1 MRANFRF
8 SRKKSRKL
16 LASKDAN
23 SSQQVHTIG
32 YQRGS
37 VRFLEDFIIGSGFRG
52 RPVLKVLST
61 PRRLIYMVNLTSN
74 QWNLVYN
81 VFSFGL
87 VSMLACTI
95 YTLVSQQ
102 RVLAKYRNAL
112 VMSSMVT
119 FIAGYHYLRIF
130 NSFNESS
137 ADMTV
142 NISGAQGSFNE
153 AYRYVDWLL
162 TVPLLLVEVIAV
174 LALAK
179 EVSRSLI
186 MRLVPASAAMI
197 ALGYPG
203 EISNDQ
209 NTQVLYGVLSTI
221 PFLYIL
227 YVLFVELGKSLDR
240 QPEGVAATIGRLRL
254 LLVATW
260 GVYPISYILGMGGDA
275 TAEQFVGV
283 QVGYTIADVL
293 AKCVFGL
300 TILKIAR
307 MKSMA
312 EGMKDDH

>member
-1 MRANFRF
+1 MQ
-8 SRKKSRKL
+8 L
-16 LASKDAN
+16 D
-23 SSQQVHTIG
+23 
-32 YQRGS
+32 
-37 VRFLEDFIIGSGFRG
+37 
-52 RPVLKVLST
+52 
-61 PRRLIYMVNLTSN
+61 SN

-87 VSMLACTI
+87 ISMLACTI
-95 YTLVSQQ
+95 YTLVSQH
-102 RVLAKYRNAL
+102 RVLPKYRNAL

-130 NSFNESS
+130 DSFKHASEGGKVLL
-137 ADMTV
+137 D
-142 NISGAQGSFNE
+142 GSQNAFNE

-174 LALAK
+174 LALTR

-203 EISNDQ
+203 EIATGADAQ

-227 YVLFVELGKSLDR
+227 YVLFVELSKSLDR
-240 QPEGVAATIGRLRL
+240 QPAGVAETVGRLRL
-254 LLVATW
+254 LLIATW
-260 GVYPISYILGMGGDA
+260 GVYPIAYIFNIVGDA
-275 TAEQFVGV
+275 SASSFVTV
-283 QVGYTIADVL
+283 QVGYTLADVL

-307 MKSMA
+307 MKSVA

>member
-1 MRANFRF
+1 M
-8 SRKKSRKL
+8 
-16 LASKDAN
+16 N
-23 SSQQVHTIG
+23 SIM
-32 YQRGS
+32 
-37 VRFLEDFIIGSGFRG
+37 
-52 RPVLKVLST
+52 LSADQFG
-61 PRRLIYMVNLTSN
+61 I
-74 QWNLVYN
+74 VYN
-81 VFSFGL
+81 VLSFGL

-95 YTLVSQQ
+95 YTLVSQS
-102 RVLAKYRNAL
+102 RVLPKYRTAL

-119 FIAGYHYLRIF
+119 FIAAYHYWRIF
-130 NSFNESS
+130 NSFEDSYI
-137 ADMTV
+137 D
-142 NISGAQGSFNE
+142 GAVKVGTGKGDFNE
-153 AYRYVDWLL
+153 GYRYVDWIL
-162 TVPLLLVEVIAV
+162 TVPLLLVEVVAV

-179 EVSRSLI
+179 AAASSLI
-186 MRLVPASAAMI
+186 TRLVPASAAMI

-203 EISNDQ
+203 EISNKQ
-209 NTQVLYGVLSTI
+209 SEQVMYGVLSTL

-240 QPEGVAATIGRLRL
+240 QPEGVAATVGRLRL
-254 LLVATW
+254 LLIATW

-283 QVGYTIADVL
+283 QVGYTIADIL

>member
-1 MRANFRF
+1 ML
-8 SRKKSRKL
+8 KL
-16 LASKDAN
+16 D
-23 SSQQVHTIG
+23 
-32 YQRGS
+32 
-37 VRFLEDFIIGSGFRG
+37 
-52 RPVLKVLST
+52 P
-61 PRRLIYMVNLTSN
+61 N

-87 VSMLACTI
+87 ISMLATTV

-102 RVLAKYRNAL
+102 RVLAKYRSAL

-119 FIAGYHYLRIF
+119 FIAGYHYMRII
-130 NSFNESS
+130 NSFTESS
-137 ADMTV
+137 TDMTV

-179 EVSRSLI
+179 SVSRSLI

-197 ALGYPG
+197 ALGYPV
-203 EISNDQ
+203 EISSNQ
-209 NTQVLYGVLSTI
+209 GTQVLYGVLSTI

-227 YVLFVELGKSLDR
+227 YVLFVELGKSLDN

-260 GVYPISYILGMGGDA
+260 GVYPISYILGMGEGMA
-275 TAEQFVGV
+275 SAQQFVGV
-283 QVGYTIADVL
+283 QVGYTIADIL

-300 TILKIAR
+300 TIFKIAR
-307 MKSMA
+307 MKSAA

>member
-1 MRANFRF
+1 MQ
-8 SRKKSRKL
+8 L
-16 LASKDAN
+16 D
-23 SSQQVHTIG
+23 
-32 YQRGS
+32 
-37 VRFLEDFIIGSGFRG
+37 
-52 RPVLKVLST
+52 
-61 PRRLIYMVNLTSN
+61 SN

-130 NSFNESS
+130 DSFKHAS
-137 ADMTV
+137 ANGMVKLD
-142 NISGAQGSFNE
+142 GSQDAFNE

-174 LALAK
+174 LALTAA
-179 EVSRSLI
+179 VSKSLI

-203 EISNDQ
+203 EIATGPDAQ
-209 NTQVLYGVLSTI
+209 NTQILFGVLSTI
-221 PFLYIL
+221 PFIYIL
-227 YVLFVELGKSLDR
+227 YVLFVELGKSLER
-240 QPEGVAATIGRLRL
+240 QPAGVAETVGRLRL
-254 LLVATW
+254 LLIATW
-260 GVYPISYILGMGGDA
+260 GVYPIAYIFNIVGDA
-275 TAEQFVGV
+275 SASSFVTV

-312 EGMKDDH
+312 EGMKEDH

>member
-1 MRANFRF
+1 
-8 SRKKSRKL
+8 
-16 LASKDAN
+16 
-23 SSQQVHTIG
+23 
-32 YQRGS
+32 
-37 VRFLEDFIIGSGFRG
+37 
-52 RPVLKVLST
+52 
-61 PRRLIYMVNLTSN
+61 
-74 QWNLVYN
+74 
-81 VFSFGL
+81 
-87 VSMLACTI
+87 MLACTV

-130 NSFNESS
+130 DSFKH
-137 ADMTV
+137 ATTDGTV
-142 NISGAQGSFNE
+142 LLDGSQNAFNE

-162 TVPLLLVEVIAV
+162 TVPLLLVEVVAV
-174 LALAK
+174 LALTR

-203 EISNDQ
+203 EIATGPDAQ
-209 NTQVLYGVLSTI
+209 NTQILFGVLSTI
-221 PFLYIL
+221 PFIYIL
-227 YVLFVELGKSLDR
+227 YVLFVELGKSLER
-240 QPEGVAATIGRLRL
+240 QPEGVAKSISNLRL
-254 LLVATW
+254 LLIATW
-260 GVYPISYILGMGGDA
+260 GVYPIAYMFNIWGTETQGS
-275 TAEQFVGV
+275 FVAV
-283 QVGYTIADVL
+283 QVGYTLADVL

>member
-1 MRANFRF
+1 
-8 SRKKSRKL
+8 
-16 LASKDAN
+16 
-23 SSQQVHTIG
+23 
-32 YQRGS
+32 
-37 VRFLEDFIIGSGFRG
+37 
-52 RPVLKVLST
+52 
-61 PRRLIYMVNLTSN
+61 
-74 QWNLVYN
+74 
-81 VFSFGL
+81 
-87 VSMLACTI
+87 
-95 YTLVSQQ
+95 
-102 RVLAKYRNAL
+102 
-112 VMSSMVT
+112 MSSMVT

-130 NSFNESS
+130 DSFKHASEGGKVLL
-137 ADMTV
+137 D
-142 NISGAQGSFNE
+142 GSQNAFNE

-174 LALAK
+174 LALTR

-203 EISNDQ
+203 EISADQ

-227 YVLFVELGKSLDR
+227 YVLFVELSKSLDR
-240 QPEGVAATIGRLRL
+240 QPAGVAETVGRLRL
-254 LLVATW
+254 LLIATW
-260 GVYPISYILGMGGDA
+260 GVYPIAYIFNIVGDA
-275 TAEQFVGV
+275 SSSSFVTV
-283 QVGYTIADVL
+283 QVGYTLADVL

>member
-1 MRANFRF
+1 M
-8 SRKKSRKL
+8 
-16 LASKDAN
+16 N
-23 SSQQVHTIG
+23 SIM
-32 YQRGS
+32 
-37 VRFLEDFIIGSGFRG
+37 
-52 RPVLKVLST
+52 LSADQFG
-61 PRRLIYMVNLTSN
+61 I
-74 QWNLVYN
+74 VYN
-81 VFSFGL
+81 ILSFGL

-95 YTLVSQQ
+95 YTLVSQS
-102 RVLAKYRNAL
+102 RVLPKYRTAL

-130 NSFNESS
+130 DSFKHASENGMVKL
-137 ADMTV
+137 D
-142 NISGAQGSFNE
+142 GSQDAFNE

-174 LALAK
+174 LALTR

-209 NTQVLYGVLSTI
+209 NTQVLYGVLSTL

-240 QPEGVAATIGRLRL
+240 QPAGVAETVGRLRL
-254 LLVATW
+254 LLIATW
-260 GVYPISYILGMGGDA
+260 GVYPIAYIFNIVGDA
-275 TAEQFVGV
+275 SASSFVTV

-307 MKSMA
+307 MKSIA

>member
-1 MRANFRF
+1 MQ
-8 SRKKSRKL
+8 L
-16 LASKDAN
+16 D
-23 SSQQVHTIG
+23 
-32 YQRGS
+32 
-37 VRFLEDFIIGSGFRG
+37 
-52 RPVLKVLST
+52 
-61 PRRLIYMVNLTSN
+61 SN

-130 NSFNESS
+130 DSFKHASEGGKVLLDGSQN
-137 ADMTV
+137 
-142 NISGAQGSFNE
+142 SFNE

-186 MRLVPASAAMI
+186 TRLVPASAAMI

-209 NTQVLYGVLSTI
+209 NTQVLYGVLSTL
-221 PFLYIL
+221 PFIYIL
-227 YVLFVELGKSLDR
+227 YVLFVELGKSLER
-240 QPEGVAATIGRLRL
+240 QPAGVAETVGRLRL
-254 LLVATW
+254 LLIATW
-260 GVYPISYILGMGGDA
+260 GVYPIAYIFNIVGDA
-275 TAEQFVGV
+275 SASSFVTV

-312 EGMKDDH
+312 EGMKEDH

>member
-1 MRANFRF
+1 M
-8 SRKKSRKL
+8 L
-16 LASKDAN
+16 
-23 SSQQVHTIG
+23 T
-32 YQRGS
+32 
-37 VRFLEDFIIGSGFRG
+37 
-52 RPVLKVLST
+52 
-61 PRRLIYMVNLTSN
+61 LTSN

-81 VFSFGL
+81 IFSFGL
-87 VSMLACTI
+87 VSMLACTV
-95 YTLVSQQ
+95 YTLVSQG

-119 FIAGYHYLRIF
+119 FIAGYHYWRIF
-130 NSFNESS
+130 NSFSESS
-137 ADMTV
+137 EGMV
-142 NISGAQGSFNE
+142 VKVSGDQGAFNE

-186 MRLVPASAAMI
+186 TRLVPAAAAMI

-209 NTQVLYGVLSTI
+209 NTQVLYGVLSTL

-254 LLVATW
+254 LLIATW
-260 GVYPISYILGMGGDA
+260 GVYPIAYLLPILTDTGA
-275 TAEQFVGV
+275 TDPGAFVNR
-283 QVGYTIADVL
+283 QIGYTIADVL

-300 TILKIAR
+300 TIYKIAR
-307 MKSMA
+307 LKSAA
-312 EGMKDDH
+312 EGMKEDH

>member
-1 MRANFRF
+1 M
-8 SRKKSRKL
+8 
-16 LASKDAN
+16 
-23 SSQQVHTIG
+23 Q
-32 YQRGS
+32 S
-37 VRFLEDFIIGSGFRG
+37 VQLD
-52 RPVLKVLST
+52 
-61 PRRLIYMVNLTSN
+61 SN

-87 VSMLACTI
+87 ISMLACTV

-130 NSFNESS
+130 DSFKHASTNGKVLLDGSK
-137 ADMTV
+137 D
-142 NISGAQGSFNE
+142 SFNE

-162 TVPLLLVEVIAV
+162 TVPLLLVEVVAV
-174 LALAK
+174 LALTAA
-179 EVSRSLI
+179 VSKSLI

-203 EISNDQ
+203 EIATGANAQ
-209 NTQVLYGVLSTI
+209 NTQYIFGVLSTI

-240 QPEGVAATIGRLRL
+240 QPEGVAKSISNLRL
-254 LLVATW
+254 LLIATW
-260 GVYPISYILGMGGDA
+260 GVYPIAYILGMGEGA
-275 TAEQFVGV
+275 MTEGQFVGV

-300 TILKIAR
+300 TIFKIAR

>member
-1 MRANFRF
+1 MQ
-8 SRKKSRKL
+8 L
-16 LASKDAN
+16 D
-23 SSQQVHTIG
+23 
-32 YQRGS
+32 
-37 VRFLEDFIIGSGFRG
+37 
-52 RPVLKVLST
+52 
-61 PRRLIYMVNLTSN
+61 SN

-130 NSFNESS
+130 DSFKHASEGGKVLLDGSQN
-137 ADMTV
+137 
-142 NISGAQGSFNE
+142 SFNE

-186 MRLVPASAAMI
+186 TRLVPASAAMI

-203 EISNDQ
+203 EISNVQ
-209 NTQVLYGVLSTI
+209 NTQVLYGVLSTL
-221 PFLYIL
+221 PFIYIL
-227 YVLFVELGKSLDR
+227 YVLFVELGKSLER
-240 QPEGVAATIGRLRL
+240 QPAGVAETVGRLRL
-254 LLVATW
+254 LLIATW
-260 GVYPISYILGMGGDA
+260 GVYPIAYIFNIVGDA
-275 TAEQFVGV
+275 SASSFVTV
-283 QVGYTIADVL
+283 QVGYTVADVL

>member
-1 MRANFRF
+1 MSEVNEAP
-8 SRKKSRKL
+8 
-16 LASKDAN
+16 
-23 SSQQVHTIG
+23 
-32 YQRGS
+32 RGS
-37 VRFLEDFIIGSGFRG
+37 RG
-52 RPVLKVLST
+52 LMISEVERSLQKTSRRHKSMLKLD
-61 PRRLIYMVNLTSN
+61 SN

-119 FIAGYHYLRIF
+119 FIAGYHYMRIF

-142 NISGAQGSFNE
+142 NVSGAQGSFNE

-240 QPEGVAATIGRLRL
+240 QPEGVAATVGRLRL
-254 LLVATW
+254 LLIATW

-275 TAEQFVGV
+275 TAGQFVGV
-283 QVGYTIADVL
+283 QVGYTVADVL

>member
-1 MRANFRF
+1 M
-8 SRKKSRKL
+8 
-16 LASKDAN
+16 
-23 SSQQVHTIG
+23 
-32 YQRGS
+32 
-37 VRFLEDFIIGSGFRG
+37 FIQ
-52 RPVLKVLST
+52 LD
-61 PRRLIYMVNLTSN
+61 SN

-81 VFSFGL
+81 VFSLGL
-87 VSMLACTI
+87 ISMLATTV
-95 YTLVSQQ
+95 YTLVSQP
-102 RVLAKYRNAL
+102 RVLAKYRTAL

-130 NSFNESS
+130 DSFKHASEGGKVLL
-137 ADMTV
+137 D
-142 NISGAQGSFNE
+142 GSQDAFNE

-209 NTQVLYGVLSTI
+209 NTQVLYGVLSTL

-240 QPEGVAATIGRLRL
+240 QPEGVAATVGRLRL
-254 LLVATW
+254 LLIATW
-260 GVYPISYILGMGGDA
+260 GVYPISYILGMGEGMA
-275 TAEQFVGV
+275 SAEQFVGV

-300 TILKIAR
+300 TIFKIAR

>member
-1 MRANFRF
+1 MQ
-8 SRKKSRKL
+8 L
-16 LASKDAN
+16 D
-23 SSQQVHTIG
+23 
-32 YQRGS
+32 
-37 VRFLEDFIIGSGFRG
+37 
-52 RPVLKVLST
+52 
-61 PRRLIYMVNLTSN
+61 SN

-130 NSFNESS
+130 DSFKHASEGGKVLLDGSQN
-137 ADMTV
+137 
-142 NISGAQGSFNE
+142 SFNE

-162 TVPLLLVEVIAV
+162 TVPLLLVEVVAV

-186 MRLVPASAAMI
+186 TRLVPASAAMI

-203 EISNDQ
+203 EISSDQ
-209 NTQVLYGVLSTI
+209 NTQVMYGVLSTL
-221 PFLYIL
+221 PFIYIL
-227 YVLFVELGKSLDR
+227 YVLFVELGKSLER
-240 QPEGVAATIGRLRL
+240 QPAGVADTVGRLRL
-254 LLVATW
+254 LLIATW
-260 GVYPISYILGMGGDA
+260 GVYPIAYIFNIVGDA
-275 TAEQFVGV
+275 SSSSFVTV
-283 QVGYTIADVL
+283 QVGYTVADVL

-312 EGMKDDH
+312 EGMKEDH

>member
-1 MRANFRF
+1 M
-8 SRKKSRKL
+8 
-16 LASKDAN
+16 
-23 SSQQVHTIG
+23 Q
-32 YQRGS
+32 
-37 VRFLEDFIIGSGFRG
+37 LEA
-52 RPVLKVLST
+52 
-61 PRRLIYMVNLTSN
+61 N

-130 NSFNESS
+130 DSFKH
-137 ADMTV
+137 ATTDGTV
-142 NISGAQGSFNE
+142 LLDGSQNAFNE

-174 LALAK
+174 LALTAS
-179 EVSRSLI
+179 VSRSLI

-203 EISNDQ
+203 EISDVQ
-209 NTQVLYGVLSTI
+209 GTQVLYGVLSTI

-227 YVLFVELGKSLDR
+227 YVLFVELGKSLER
-240 QPEGVAATIGRLRL
+240 QPEGVAATVGRLRL
-254 LLVATW
+254 LLIATW
-260 GVYPISYILGMGGDA
+260 GVYPIAYIFNIVGDA
-275 TAEQFVGV
+275 SASSFVTV
-283 QVGYTIADVL
+283 QVGYTVADVL

>member
-1 MRANFRF
+1 
-8 SRKKSRKL
+8 
-16 LASKDAN
+16 
-23 SSQQVHTIG
+23 
-32 YQRGS
+32 
-37 VRFLEDFIIGSGFRG
+37 
-52 RPVLKVLST
+52 
-61 PRRLIYMVNLTSN
+61 
-74 QWNLVYN
+74 
-81 VFSFGL
+81 
-87 VSMLACTI
+87 
-95 YTLVSQQ
+95 
-102 RVLAKYRNAL
+102 
-112 VMSSMVT
+112 MVT

-130 NSFNESS
+130 DSFKHASEGGKVLL
-137 ADMTV
+137 D
-142 NISGAQGSFNE
+142 GSQNAFNE

-240 QPEGVAATIGRLRL
+240 QPEGVAATVGRLRL
-254 LLVATW
+254 LLIATW
-260 GVYPISYILGMGGDA
+260 GVYPIAYLLPILTDTGA
-275 TAEQFVGV
+275 TDPGAFVNR
-283 QVGYTIADVL
+283 QIGYTIADVL

-300 TILKIAR
+300 TIYKIAR
-307 MKSMA
+307 LKSAA
-312 EGMKDDH
+312 EGMKEDH

>member
-1 MRANFRF
+1 ML
-8 SRKKSRKL
+8 KL
-16 LASKDAN
+16 D
-23 SSQQVHTIG
+23 
-32 YQRGS
+32 
-37 VRFLEDFIIGSGFRG
+37 
-52 RPVLKVLST
+52 
-61 PRRLIYMVNLTSN
+61 SN

-87 VSMLACTI
+87 ISMLATTV

-102 RVLAKYRNAL
+102 RVLAKYRSAL

-119 FIAGYHYLRIF
+119 FIAGYHYMRII
-130 NSFNESS
+130 NSFTESS
-137 ADMTV
+137 TDMTV
-142 NISGAQGSFNE
+142 NISGDQGSFNE

-179 EVSRSLI
+179 SVSRSLI

-203 EISNDQ
+203 EISSNQ
-209 NTQVLYGVLSTI
+209 STQVVYGVLSTI

-227 YVLFVELGKSLDR
+227 YVLFVELGKSLDN

-260 GVYPISYILGMGGDA
+260 GVYPVSYILGMGEGMA
-275 TAEQFVGV
+275 SAEQFVGV
-283 QVGYTIADVL
+283 QVGYTIADIL

-300 TILKIAR
+300 TIFKIAR
-307 MKSMA
+307 MKSAA